1 MELSLRTSLDAQVES
16 DGSVV
21 VPGRLLVDIA
31 RLLPDADVQI
41 EHRLEEGVLA
51 VTCGSASYRLH
62 TYSANP
68 VEPAG
73 CVNSI
78 RLALAAHVGLA
89 ADYIARATP
98 TSWRHIHK
106 GNEPASARA
115 VRLSADRL
123 GRPIDPTLSLVWG
136 GKISVRLPENSPDL
150 QAGRQLWCPTGY
162 ADALSFPEKHACGVR
177 AWAVEGAGHYGA
189 GLTRYLTGQGEAVLE
204 VGRHARV
211 ERRLRGKDD
220 PLDAIRA
227 ARAGVAAETLT
238 LPRAGR
244 RQEALRV
251 PQRRRRSSRR
261 ARPAAQRDRHGARAA
276 PFQITVRNLVPKQVA
291 STQVSVDAHLAP

>member
-1 MELSLRTSLDAQVES
+1 MLADEVDYVIGVDTHRDQHTLA
-16 DGSVV
+16 VV
-21 VPGRLLVDIA
+21 VAPTGA
-31 RLLPDADVQI
+31 
-41 EHRLEEGVLA
+41 VLA
-51 VTCGSASYRLH
+51 QTV
-62 TYSANP
+62 
-68 VEPAG
+68 V
-73 CVNSI
+73 
-78 RLALAAHVGLA
+78 
-89 ADYIARATP
+89 RA
-98 TSWRHIHK
+98 
-106 GNEPASARA
+106 
-115 VRLSADRL
+115 
-123 GRPIDPTLSLVWG
+123 
-136 GKISVRLPENSPDL
+136 SVR
-150 QAGRQLWCPTGY
+150 GY

-251 PQRRRRSSRR
+251 LLLARRSAVDVRRVALVQLRSVIVTAPEQLREELRQLPLGQLPRRCSRFR
-261 ARPAAQRDRHGARAA
+261 RSRSRTADELAVVLALRSLARRIEAATAEADELEREIRR
-276 PFQITVRNLVPKQVA
+276 PWM
-291 STQVSVDAHLAP
+291 